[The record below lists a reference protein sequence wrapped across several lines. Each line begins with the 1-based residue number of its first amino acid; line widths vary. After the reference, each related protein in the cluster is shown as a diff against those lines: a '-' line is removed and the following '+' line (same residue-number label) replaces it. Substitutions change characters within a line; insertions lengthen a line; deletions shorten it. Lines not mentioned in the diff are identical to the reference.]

1 MAGPGRKPR
10 TKGEL
15 TERELQVL
23 RRTVLGEPE
32 TRVARHLRISTSAVK
47 NALRSARWSLDA
59 VNTVHLAVIAIGR
72 GLLPCDIAIAVTPDN
87 AHTPPADDGARPHG
101 VLLSDSVPAEPG
113 RSGSEIRETSN

>member
-72 GLLPCDIAIAVTPDN
+72 GLLPCDIAIA
-87 AHTPPADDGARPHG
+87 HTPPADDGARPHG
-101 VLLSDSVPAEPG
+101 VLLSDSVPGEPE